1 MIMAAGLGTRLKPF
15 TEKHPKALY
24 VYQGKTLL
32 QNALEHLEK
41 YGIRDIVINI
51 HHFAN
56 QVVEYVKFNNNFG
69 LNISFSDESGWL
81 LETGGGLLNARWFF
95 DNEEDFVVRNVDII
109 SDLNFREMITYHQ
122 QNHALATLAVRSRQT
137 SRYLLFDQENH
148 LTGWENQ
155 KSGEQIL
162 CRKAD
167 QSTLDNTQVELAKR
181 FAFSGIHVINGQIFN
196 LITEQGKFSL
206 TDLYLRLAGTRNI
219 FGFEEPGD
227 LWLDVGSSAP
237 GRTE

>member
-1 MIMAAGLGTRLKPF
+1 MAAGLGTRLKPF

-32 QNALEHLEK
+32 QHALEHLEV
-41 YGIRDIVINI
+41 YGIGDIIINI

-69 LNISFSDESGWL
+69 LNISFSDESDLL
-81 LETGGGLLNARWFF
+81 LETGGGLVKARWFF
-95 DNEEDFVVRNVDII
+95 HNEDDFVVRNVDII
-109 SDLNFREMITYHQ
+109 SDLNFHEMITCHQ

-148 LTGWENQ
+148 LTGWENR
-155 KSGEQIL
+155 KTGERIL
-162 CRKAD
+162 CRTED
-167 QSTLDNTQVELAKR
+167 LGGSDNFQVDKAKR
-181 FAFSGIHVINGQIFN
+181 LAFSGIHIINAQIFN
-196 LITEQGKFSL
+196 LITEQGKFSM
-206 TDLYLRLAGTRNI
+206 TDLYLRLAGTRNVL
-219 FGFEEPGD
+219 GFEEPGD